1 MIKNFTKNTLHRFF
15 IFTVTLMAISVMT
28 LASPLHAAVKPCDT
42 SAGASNSEVCKT
54 SASDLT
60 NGILK
65 NVINVLLY
73 VAGTIA
79 VIMIIIGAIRYIT
92 SDGDSNR
99 ASQARNTIIYAV
111 VGLVVA
117 IMSFGIVNFVIGR
130 L

>member
-1 MIKNFTKNTLHRFF
+1 MKKILLSL
-15 IFTVTLMAISVMT
+15 TVLVLGLLSVLLPVADVSAI
-28 LASPLHAAVKPCDT
+28 AACNGND
-42 SAGASNSEVCKT
+42 SYICKT
-54 SASDLT
+54 APSDLT
-60 NGILK
+60 GGVLK
-65 NVINVLLY
+65 NAISVLLY

-92 SDGDSNR
+92 SDGDSSK
-99 ASQARNTIIYAV
+99 ASQARLTIIYAV

>member
-1 MIKNFTKNTLHRFF
+1 MKKYIKNFIKITVVPILATFF
-15 IFTVTLMAISVMT
+15 IATVTLQPAQ
-28 LASPLHAAVKPCDT
+28 AAVKPCDT
-42 SAGASNSEVCKT
+42 SGAGNTEVCETTAKG
-54 SASDLT
+54 LT
-60 NGILK
+60 DGILGT
-65 NVINVLLY
+65 VINILLY

-79 VIMIIIGAIRYIT
+79 VIMIIVGAIRYIT